1 MILLKIALRVVI
13 IYLVLSISMR
23 LMGKRQLG
31 ELEVSELITTFMLSE
46 IATAPITSPEKSMLQ
61 AVVAILVLL
70 ALELVAS
77 FILLKIPAI
86 KNLVSPKP
94 NMLIDRGVINQKELS
109 KQRLTNEELLSSLRQ
124 QGYTDLSEIYYAVM
138 EGNGK
143 LTVVPRSSSR
153 PATTSELGLT
163 VAETG
168 MQHILV
174 SDGRLDKNGLKRL
187 GWTKSDINNILSAQ
201 KCELSDIFLLTCDDA
216 GNKII
221 IKKENGQK

>member
-1 MILLKIALRVVI
+1 
-13 IYLVLSISMR
+13 MR

-124 QGYTDLSEIYYAVM
+124 QGYTDLSEIYYAIM

-174 SDGRLDKNGLKRL
+174 SDGRLDKNGMKRL
-187 GWTKSDINNILSAQ
+187 GWKKVDVDNILSAQ

-221 IKKENGQK
+221 IKKENGRK

>member
-1 MILLKIALRVVI
+1 
-13 IYLVLSISMR
+13 MR

-174 SDGRLDKNGLKRL
+174 SDGRLDKNGMKRL

>member
-1 MILLKIALRVVI
+1 
-13 IYLVLSISMR
+13 
-23 LMGKRQLG
+23 MGKRQLG

-174 SDGRLDKNGLKRL
+174 SDGRLDKNGMKRL

-221 IKKENGQK
+221 IKKEKGQK

>member
-1 MILLKIALRVVI
+1 MRV
-13 IYLVLSISMR
+13 
-23 LMGKRQLG
+23 MGKRQLG

-61 AVVAILVLL
+61 SVVAILTLL
-70 ALELVAS
+70 SIELVAS

-86 KNLVSPKP
+86 KSFVSPKP
-94 NMLIDRGVINQKELS
+94 NLLIDRGVINQKELS

-124 QGYTDLSEIYYAVM
+124 QGYTDLTEIYYAIM

-163 VAETG
+163 VAESG
-168 MQHILV
+168 MHHILV
-174 SDGRLDKNGLKRL
+174 SDGRIDKNGLKTL
-187 GWTKSDINNILSAQ
+187 GWTKDDVDKILSAQ
-201 KCELSDIFLLTCDDA
+201 RCKLDDVFLLTCDDS
-216 GNKII
+216 GNRHII
-221 IKKENGQK
+221 MKENRKK

>member
-124 QGYTDLSEIYYAVM
+124 QGYTDLSEIYYAIM

-174 SDGRLDKNGLKRL
+174 SDGRLDKNGMKRL
-187 GWTKSDINNILSAQ
+187 GWTKSDVDNILSAQ
-201 KCELSDIFLLTCDDA
+201 KCELSDIFLLTCDDS

-221 IKKENGQK
+221 IKKEKGQK

>member
-1 MILLKIALRVVI
+1 
-13 IYLVLSISMR
+13 MR

-124 QGYTDLSEIYYAVM
+124 QGYTDLSEIYYAIM

-174 SDGRLDKNGLKRL
+174 SDGRLDKTGMKRL
-187 GWTKSDINNILSAQ
+187 GWTKSDVDNVLSAQ
-201 KCELSDIFLLTCDDA
+201 KCKLGDIFLLTCDDA

-221 IKKENGQK
+221 IKKENGRK

>member
-13 IYLVLSISMR
+13 IYLILSISMR

-61 AVVAILVLL
+61 SVVAILTLL
-70 ALELVAS
+70 LIELIAS

-86 KNLVSPKP
+86 KSFVSPKP
-94 NMLIDRGVINQKELS
+94 NLLIDKGKIDQKEL
-109 KQRLTNEELLSSLRQ
+109 KRGRLTNEELLSSLRQ
-124 QGYTDLSEIYYAVM
+124 QGYVDLSEIYYAIM

-163 VAETG
+163 IAETG
-168 MQHILV
+168 MHHILV
-174 SDGRLDKNGLKRL
+174 SDGRIDKNGLKTL
-187 GWTKSDINNILSAQ
+187 GWTKDDVDKILSVQ
-201 KCELSDIFLLTCDDA
+201 RCKLDDVFLLTCDDS
-216 GNKII
+216 GNRHII
-221 IKKENGQK
+221 MKENRKK

>member
-124 QGYTDLSEIYYAVM
+124 QGYTDLSEIYYAIM

-174 SDGRLDKNGLKRL
+174 SDGRLDKNGMKRL

-221 IKKENGQK
+221 IKKEKGQK

>member
-174 SDGRLDKNGLKRL
+174 SDGRLDKNGMKRL
-187 GWTKSDINNILSAQ
+187 GWAKSDVDNILSAQ

>member
-1 MILLKIALRVVI
+1 
-13 IYLVLSISMR
+13 MR

-124 QGYTDLSEIYYAVM
+124 QGYTDLSEIYYAIM

-174 SDGRLDKNGLKRL
+174 SDGRLDKNGMKRL
-187 GWTKSDINNILSAQ
+187 GWTKSDVDNILSAQ
-201 KCELSDIFLLTCDDA
+201 KCELFDIFLLTCDDA

>member
-174 SDGRLDKNGLKRL
+174 SDGRLDKNGMKRL
-187 GWTKSDINNILSAQ
+187 GWKKADVDNILSAQ

-221 IKKENGQK
+221 IKKEKGQK

>member
-124 QGYTDLSEIYYAVM
+124 QGYTDLSEIYYAIM

-174 SDGRLDKNGLKRL
+174 SDGRLDKNGMKRL